1 MQAPSHPASGPS
13 LFFCGLSAVLLYGIS
28 GGIRSDI
35 GILLEPLREATGL
48 SYGGLSFAIAV
59 LQLSFGLSQP
69 FWGLLAARR
78 SHRFVLLSGVGLF
91 LLGLLGLSLFRSLWG
106 LVLTLGLCLGCGA
119 GAISFGLL
127 LETVIFA
134 VGPQKG
140 ALISGFI
147 NAAAGL
153 GSTFFSPLLSRLSL
167 VGGIP
172 TVSVVLSL
180 IMIGTL
186 PFLFYLTQ
194 PLKRMVLQEKGP
206 VPEASFGLLLQ
217 GALKRPE
224 FRYLLGAFTTCGF
237 HMALIEAHLFSQ
249 LLSYGLQ
256 RPRAAHAFA
265 AYGLSTV
272 IGALISGYLSGH
284 VSKNRLLTGLGST
297 FFSPLLSRL
306 SLVGGIPTVSVVLS
320 LIMIGTLPFLFYLTQ
335 PLKRMV
341 LQEKGPV
348 PEASFGLLLQGAL
361 KRPEFRYLL
370 GAFTTCGFHMA
381 LIEAHLFSQLLS
393 YGLQRPRAAHAFAAY
408 GLSTVIG
415 ALISGYLSG
424 HVSKNRLLTIYYGFR
439 AGLTAIYLFFLPKTF
454 LSALFFCIG
463 LGMSGGATVTPTSGI
478 VTERFPLAQSAAL
491 VGLLFLGHQLGA
503 FLSAFLGGMTV
514 AATGSYQG
522 IWGIDIVFCLLAS
535 YLSAKILP
543 HQQGK

>member
-206 VPEASFGLLLQ
+206 G
-217 GALKRPE
+217 
-224 FRYLLGAFTTCGF
+224 
-237 HMALIEAHLFSQ
+237 
-249 LLSYGLQ
+249 
-256 RPRAAHAFA
+256 
-265 AYGLSTV
+265 
-272 IGALISGYLSGH
+272 
-284 VSKNRLLTGLGST
+284 
-297 FFSPLLSRL
+297 
-306 SLVGGIPTVSVVLS
+306 
-320 LIMIGTLPFLFYLTQ
+320 
-335 PLKRMV
+335 
-341 LQEKGPV
+341 